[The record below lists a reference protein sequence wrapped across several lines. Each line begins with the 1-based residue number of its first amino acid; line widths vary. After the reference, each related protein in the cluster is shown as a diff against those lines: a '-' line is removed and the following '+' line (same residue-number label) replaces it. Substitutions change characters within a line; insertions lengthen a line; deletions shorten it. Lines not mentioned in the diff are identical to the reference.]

1 MGIFNFGKKKQT
13 PEERAEMYYTE
24 GMVLIQNG
32 YYDSAFDVICKAS
45 ELGHRGAMGQ
55 LAMMYIF
62 GQGCEENRNEGINLL
77 RKSVE
82 LGNLFS
88 CYTFSVLYDN
98 GIEEISPEEAE
109 TMCQIAAD
117 AGLTEAIERMKIGFD
132 TEG

>member
-1 MGIFNFGKKKQT
+1 MGIFHFGKKKQT

-32 YYDSAFDVICKAS
+32 YYDAAFDVIYKAS
-45 ELGHRGAMGQ
+45 DLGHRGAMGQ

-62 GQGCEENRNEGINLL
+62 AQGCEKNLSEGINLL

-88 CYTFSVLYDN
+88 CYAFSVLYDN
-98 GIEEISPEEAE
+98 GIEEVSAEEASE
-109 TMCQIAAD
+109 MCKMAAD
-117 AGLTEAIERMKIGFD
+117 AGLPEAIDRFERGFD
-132 TEG
+132 TEV

>member
-1 MGIFNFGKKKQT
+1 MGIFHFGKKKQT

-32 YYDSAFDVICKAS
+32 YYDAAFDVIYKAS
-45 ELGHRGAMGQ
+45 DLGHRGAMGQ

-62 GQGCEENRNEGINLL
+62 AQGCEKNLSEGINLL

-88 CYTFSVLYDN
+88 CYAFSVLYDN
-98 GIEEISPEEAE
+98 GIEEVSAEEASE
-109 TMCQIAAD
+109 MCKMAAD
-117 AGLTEAIERMKIGFD
+117 AGLPEAIDRLERGFD
-132 TEG
+132 TEV